1 MSEPQKTVFKKL
13 ELDSS
18 KLKEDHKNNLMNGE
32 EFENKFVF
40 SMDAKKNQSRMR
52 NVLLDNLKDRYRVE
66 KPKKSV
72 IGQWT
77 EKYNRWT
84 YKNKQLG
91 YFAKKDLD
99 DHAKKQIDIQRHL
112 YVEQSTYNKRKQEER
127 EYLKQSVL
135 KDEVPYLEE
144 RFKTEEEQ
152 EALSHWM
159 VAEGQ
164 MKYGEGIG
172 QRDYFNG
179 LANETPRF
187 YVLEMKKII
196 EHLPKMIRAEDFS
209 FKNDKEFVSQYAKKY
224 DLLCKGASAEVF
236 VKKLEALIAA
246 DEIDTEVSLIEAK
259 AVVSLCKELKTE
271 YEERLMMIQSPY
283 YAMTTAKDLDRYLGD
298 DWEEKLKEDIKE
310 GNPDFVDYVARY
322 RKLKTSAFGK
332 GKNLNSLYREKLQ
345 QIQQE
350 TRDRDVEKVRAL
362 QIQEQDTAENTMEAY
377 YQKHLE
383 DAKKA
388 WANKDDREF
397 LTKTEISFGHKAKD
411 LEPKDYHQFEQMLLE
426 IKYEGKLHGVPVK
439 KEHQELIVKEL
450 DQLVALRRET
460 YAKTNASMR
469 TDTVQSGNFAD
480 MKNPAFL
487 ETEEGKFLQKLQG
500 CDWIPKT
507 EETQESLNTYLDG
520 VFSLMEKIVNMG
532 YAVVPEY
539 EGRLNQSKYMD
550 QGLER
555 ARKEYEKVNNKKT
568 SVQGKAKRIEF
579 PEVSVNGKK
588 YKTYGMMGFMTD
600 MEGADL
606 NAGEEAE
613 KLFRELSDVYRK
625 KAVAYG
631 LYNLED
637 GMKSF
642 VGQVYEKKYAAEATA
657 LENQLM
663 VLLYDKNWKVRLYL
677 RSHPELKA
685 RKELL
690 GLYEKIKKQAKE
702 KPAQELMDLAI
713 LNAKSLKEE
722 ESRKAGYKEKE
733 INEAKMKSYV
743 EELKKL
749 NENSVQGET
758 VLDFM
763 KNMTKNMD
771 VCRRVRELRHE
782 ISRGLSKGFKVD
794 DETLLSLRTKFM
806 FFEMVKK
813 TTLLI
818 QQEIL
823 QKDEAGKRTEE
834 QWEKVLAGDT
844 NEELFAGIPALLPGK
859 KKEFLEAVSKK
870 FTDEYNDRE
879 NSIKDTMKFYSRNGK
894 ISSGEL
900 KKRKDAYCKNALISE
915 YISVNRR
922 EATCEESASI
932 IRAWCKENGR
942 TEKLLTRTESNYLI
956 GKSPEEVIRLYRMFT
971 GTIEEQFEAYQ
982 EYYQELQSFKL
993 DDFKY
998 TGEAG
1003 MLDNFR
1009 RKQRL
1014 AQLHAN
1020 AKDFGDKYKTLLEKG
1035 LKLSPEEEKETEE
1048 KVRKADI
1055 LENYGCAYEA
1065 DRITAIIQIRQS
1077 KHRNALSFEDFAN
1090 LDEKM
1095 VQKISQVDLD
1105 EFISVTG
1112 KELTLTEQ
1120 EDLESFLGNRARF
1133 ICVPLRTRPLTKEQ
1147 VAANK
1152 QAKKKG
1158 KPPVYLQK
1166 RGAFKVAPTVL
1177 YKAEEEYYDK
1187 EEAAARKEE
1196 LKKAKE
1202 RGAKKDLKKE
1212 EKTGEKTTGKK
1223 EQKQEKK
1230 TGQKQ
1235 EQKKEEKKTEEKA
1248 EEKKEEK
1255 KIIERAEA
1263 QPNVPQAD
1271 HRIYTE
1277 EEFIRRSEALKA
1289 FHIDQAPQ
1297 TYAEM
1302 EELVIRHKTWTI
1314 KDGKDYLAWKKN
1326 LSPELIAH
1334 LEWLQGYY
1342 HYLDVGK
1349 EIPRLAPGNYHA
1361 NLGMVLP
1368 YEEQETNNCFAC
1380 SGTAMLNQFIAK
1392 KKGQSQITKIY
1403 DQFAMRSFQPKIRL
1417 QDPKDEG
1424 FVSKESYNHQVQEIN
1439 QYAGEGKTKTGNVFA
1454 LGDFIL
1460 EKLEE
1465 QGITDCMLNR
1475 MTLHVPTTAD
1485 GTDTELDKKNKETKY
1500 HNMKEIFARQIADII
1515 AKGGVASVLETFGD
1529 YGHYLTVTGINEKQE
1544 LEFYNSSSGKLET
1557 KSVDEFIHR
1566 GYLYEINWISDKKTP
1581 EELTGEF
1588 KNLSYD
1594 PQTGYELKKM
1604 DPTSY
1609 HESISHTKGITVNK
1623 QLEEE
1628 NPAYKDVALT
1638 VYIPD
1643 SKKEVL
1649 SKPLFDYRADEGLL
1663 TAEEKKTKTKE
1674 KTKEN
1679 TKEKKQEETKQ
1690 EKKQEEKKQEE
1701 TKQEKKQEE
1710 KNKRRRRPVWK
1721 LGQAELEEIKKKEQ
1735 ENYNKLNS
1743 QISEWEKEI
1752 DKDTSGKYNTDN
1764 RTSKATVNF
1773 IAWLERDKKEEEK
1786 SDYKELYRGFRYVHD
1801 GTGMTKEEKKQKIL
1815 TLKKLFNA
1823 IMSFDIRGLK
1833 FEKPEEL
1840 SSEKH
1845 FDNRMFMKF
1854 TFDTQLIVNG
1864 FAEMMKD
1871 PEAQEM
1877 LKEKDSDTAFT
1888 EEEYLKTKCRMD
1900 FFMGANAVLQAY
1912 PNVFVNAQKAGL
1924 DPDELM
1930 ELGLEGLRD
1939 KLKKTMKDKD
1949 MAKIEVYS
1957 NAINLVT
1964 ALTKNGGYEI
1974 DDPMESYRNFLEDS
1988 LTQGR
1993 IAEYPEED
2001 AQLVS
2006 KKAFTDA
2013 VGEDTVEK
2021 ELTEAMK
2028 KQKED
2033 FFKERYD
2040 KTLPGD
2046 EALDKKVA
2054 DTLKASFG
2062 VTKVSSMTTRRK
2074 QAKEKIVLQQR
2085 LLAEQEKFLKTREA
2099 DKRKVRTISEG
2110 QFANINRSFYDSE
2123 EALASLREMMDN
2135 RLNTV
2140 ALLAVKNVQS
2150 AVGPAV
2156 LRRLSDIDVAQFN
2169 YNSDEEFLKNFA
2181 AKYKLLKQG
2190 AAARFFIR
2198 KYMQASGKKA
2208 ENWPVTTWSAKILV
2222 LEKLLEDY
2230 EDRMKL
2236 ISSPYYALF
2245 TKSDLSR
2252 YLKKDGEQAIG
2263 KLGDKGLQ
2271 EFLRLYRKLNKSGV
2285 GQGKDH
2291 AKFVQK
2297 QIEVHGDR
2305 RQSYDMKWVQAELG
2319 RKKIT
2324 NDKEAKDF
2332 VRERYDRKKAESH
2345 KSFPKDDMEFLK
2357 KVKPP
2362 VFNLPRDA
2370 YDVDSLPQQEQIL
2383 IKILETGEL
2392 SDGKQTVKISREHM
2406 DELKK
2411 QMKTYADQRRK
2422 CFAFWNAY
2430 KSVTEVTLCESID
2443 YQNPMLKKKHPEVVK
2458 AVDLLMNSGREE
2470 DKLIHKQDSSAFYFW
2485 ADGLRSMFLTLH
2497 RQGYTLSQKY
2507 ENRIHD
2513 PKFQE
2518 ETLEDVLI
2526 NKTNHFSA
2534 TQKQKEENI
2543 KSGKLDKD
2551 GNFSFLTYKIN
2562 GTEFTLFGRNQLQ
2575 DFLGKKEF
2583 KLEGENVP
2591 EILEAFK
2598 RLTEYDRLHAIVA
2611 QEFMNVGGEK
2621 GIIEYVY
2628 KEEMKDKVV
2637 RELLNINRLLK
2648 GRIPGFTEALS
2659 KNYKDFLKQNGFSL
2673 TDTEKEPEK
2682 TKEEE

>member
-1 MSEPQKTVFKKL
+1 
-13 ELDSS
+13 
-18 KLKEDHKNNLMNGE
+18 
-32 EFENKFVF
+32 
-40 SMDAKKNQSRMR
+40 
-52 NVLLDNLKDRYRVE
+52 
-66 KPKKSV
+66 
-72 IGQWT
+72 
-77 EKYNRWT
+77 
-84 YKNKQLG
+84 
-91 YFAKKDLD
+91 
-99 DHAKKQIDIQRHL
+99 
-112 YVEQSTYNKRKQEER
+112 
-127 EYLKQSVL
+127 
-135 KDEVPYLEE
+135 
-144 RFKTEEEQ
+144 
-152 EALSHWM
+152 
-159 VAEGQ
+159 
-164 MKYGEGIG
+164 
-172 QRDYFNG
+172 
-179 LANETPRF
+179 
-187 YVLEMKKII
+187 
-196 EHLPKMIRAEDFS
+196 
-209 FKNDKEFVSQYAKKY
+209 
-224 DLLCKGASAEVF
+224 
-236 VKKLEALIAA
+236 
-246 DEIDTEVSLIEAK
+246 
-259 AVVSLCKELKTE
+259 
-271 YEERLMMIQSPY
+271 
-283 YAMTTAKDLDRYLGD
+283 
-298 DWEEKLKEDIKE
+298 
-310 GNPDFVDYVARY
+310 
-322 RKLKTSAFGK
+322 
-332 GKNLNSLYREKLQ
+332 
-345 QIQQE
+345 
-350 TRDRDVEKVRAL
+350 
-362 QIQEQDTAENTMEAY
+362 
-377 YQKHLE
+377 
-383 DAKKA
+383 
-388 WANKDDREF
+388 
-397 LTKTEISFGHKAKD
+397 
-411 LEPKDYHQFEQMLLE
+411 
-426 IKYEGKLHGVPVK
+426 
-439 KEHQELIVKEL
+439 
-450 DQLVALRRET
+450 
-460 YAKTNASMR
+460 
-469 TDTVQSGNFAD
+469 
-480 MKNPAFL
+480 
-487 ETEEGKFLQKLQG
+487 
-500 CDWIPKT
+500 
-507 EETQESLNTYLDG
+507 
-520 VFSLMEKIVNMG
+520 
-532 YAVVPEY
+532 
-539 EGRLNQSKYMD
+539 
-550 QGLER
+550 
-555 ARKEYEKVNNKKT
+555 
-568 SVQGKAKRIEF
+568 
-579 PEVSVNGKK
+579 
-588 YKTYGMMGFMTD
+588 
-600 MEGADL
+600 
-606 NAGEEAE
+606 
-613 KLFRELSDVYRK
+613 
-625 KAVAYG
+625 
-631 LYNLED
+631 
-637 GMKSF
+637 
-642 VGQVYEKKYAAEATA
+642 
-657 LENQLM
+657 
-663 VLLYDKNWKVRLYL
+663 
-677 RSHPELKA
+677 
-685 RKELL
+685 
-690 GLYEKIKKQAKE
+690 
-702 KPAQELMDLAI
+702 
-713 LNAKSLKEE
+713 
-722 ESRKAGYKEKE
+722 
-733 INEAKMKSYV
+733 
-743 EELKKL
+743 
-749 NENSVQGET
+749 
-758 VLDFM
+758 
-763 KNMTKNMD
+763 
-771 VCRRVRELRHE
+771 
-782 ISRGLSKGFKVD
+782 
-794 DETLLSLRTKFM
+794 
-806 FFEMVKK
+806 
-813 TTLLI
+813 
-818 QQEIL
+818 
-823 QKDEAGKRTEE
+823 
-834 QWEKVLAGDT
+834 
-844 NEELFAGIPALLPGK
+844 
-859 KKEFLEAVSKK
+859 
-870 FTDEYNDRE
+870 
-879 NSIKDTMKFYSRNGK
+879 
-894 ISSGEL
+894 
-900 KKRKDAYCKNALISE
+900 
-915 YISVNRR
+915 
-922 EATCEESASI
+922 
-932 IRAWCKENGR
+932 
-942 TEKLLTRTESNYLI
+942 
-956 GKSPEEVIRLYRMFT
+956 
-971 GTIEEQFEAYQ
+971 
-982 EYYQELQSFKL
+982 
-993 DDFKY
+993 
-998 TGEAG
+998 
-1003 MLDNFR
+1003 
-1009 RKQRL
+1009 
-1014 AQLHAN
+1014 
-1020 AKDFGDKYKTLLEKG
+1020 
-1035 LKLSPEEEKETEE
+1035 
-1048 KVRKADI
+1048 
-1055 LENYGCAYEA
+1055 
-1065 DRITAIIQIRQS
+1065 
-1077 KHRNALSFEDFAN
+1077 
-1090 LDEKM
+1090 M

-1120 EDLESFLGNRARF
+1120 KDLESFLENRAQF

-1588 KNLSYD
+1588 KNLKYD
-1594 PQTGYELKKM
+1594 PETGYDLKKM

-1628 NPAYKDVALT
+1628 NPAYKDVALS

-1663 TAEEKKTKTKE
+1663 TAEEKSKTKE
-1674 KTKEN
+1674 KAKAKTQ
-1679 TKEKKQEETKQ
+1679 EKKQEETKQ
-1690 EKKQEEKKQEE
+1690 ETKQEEEKQEETTQEE
-1701 TKQEKKQEE
+1701 TKQEE
-1710 KNKRRRRPVWK
+1710 KNKSKTKPAEKPR
-1721 LGQAELEEIKKKEQ
+1721 QMELEEIKKKEQ
-1735 ENYNKLNS
+1735 ENYNKLS
-1743 QISEWEKEI
+1743 AQISEWEKEI

-1764 RTSKATVNF
+1764 RQSKATVNF

-1786 SDYKELYRGFRYVHD
+1786 SDYKELYRGFRYAHD
-1801 GTGMTKEEKKQKIL
+1801 GAGMTKEEKKQKIL

-1823 IMSFDIRGLK
+1823 LMSFDIKKLK
-1833 FEKPEEL
+1833 ARRPQDLLNEKQ
-1840 SSEKH
+1840 

-1854 TFDTQLIVNG
+1854 SIDTQLIVNG
-1864 FAEMMKD
+1864 FAKMMRD

-1877 LKEKDSDTAFT
+1877 LKEKGSDTAFT
-1888 EEEYLKTKCRMD
+1888 EEEYLKTKCRME
-1900 FFMGANAVLQAY
+1900 FFMGVNAVLQGY
-1912 PNVFVNAQKAGL
+1912 PNVYVNAKKVGL
-1924 DPDELM
+1924 DPEELM
-1930 ELGLEGLRD
+1930 ELGLEELRD
-1939 KLKKTMKDKD
+1939 KLAEATKDKD
-1949 MAKIEVYS
+1949 MAKIEVYA

-1974 DDPMESYRNFLEDS
+1974 EGPMQSYRSFLEDS
-1988 LTQGR
+1988 LAKGR
-1993 IAEYPEED
+1993 IFEYPEED
-2001 AQLVS
+2001 AELVS
-2006 KKAFTDA
+2006 KKVLTDA

-2033 FFKERYD
+2033 FFKARYD

-2046 EALDKKVA
+2046 EVLDKIVA

-2062 VTKVSSMTTRRK
+2062 VTKVSSMTTRRT

-2099 DKRKVRTISEG
+2099 DKRKVRAISEG
-2110 QFANINRSFYDSE
+2110 KFAKINRSFYNSE
-2123 EALASLREMMDN
+2123 EALPSLREWMDN
-2135 RLNTV
+2135 QLDTE
-2140 ALLAVKNVQS
+2140 ALLPVGNVQG
-2150 AVGPAV
+2150 AVGPDI
-2156 LRRLSDIDVAQFN
+2156 LRRLNDIDVAQFN
-2169 YNSDEEFLKNFA
+2169 YKSDEEFLKNFA
-2181 AKYKLLKQG
+2181 EKYKLLKKG

-2208 ENWPVTTWSAKILV
+2208 ENSPVTTWTAKILV
-2222 LEKLLEDY
+2222 FEKLLEDY

-2245 TKSDLSR
+2245 VRSDLSR

-2263 KLGDKGLQ
+2263 KLSDKGLQ
-2271 EFLRLYRKLNKSGV
+2271 EFLRLYRKLDKSGF
-2285 GQGKDH
+2285 GLGKDH
-2291 AKFVQK
+2291 TKFVQK
-2297 QIEVHGDR
+2297 HIEVLGDR
-2305 RQSYDMKWVQAELG
+2305 RQNYDMKWVQAELG
-2319 RKKIT
+2319 KKKIT

-2332 VRERYDRKKAESH
+2332 VRERYDRKKAEAQ

-2370 YDVDSLPQQEQIL
+2370 YDVDSLPQQEEIL
-2383 IKILETGEL
+2383 IKILETGEF

-2430 KSVTEVTLCESID
+2430 KSVTTVTLCESID

-2458 AVDLLMNSGREE
+2458 AVDLLMGSGREE

-2518 ETLEDVLI
+2518 ETLNDILI
-2526 NKTNHFSA
+2526 NRTNHFSA
-2534 TQKQKEENI
+2534 TKKQKEENI
-2543 KSGKLDKD
+2543 RSGKLDKD
-2551 GNFSFLTYKIN
+2551 GNFRFPTYKIN
-2562 GTEFTLFGRNQLQ
+2562 GTEFTLYGRNQIF
-2575 DFLGKKEF
+2575 DFLGGKEF
-2583 KLEGENVP
+2583 KLEGEDVP

-2628 KEEMKDKVV
+2628 KEDLKDKVV
-2637 RELLNINRLLK
+2637 QELSNIHRLLK
-2648 GRIPGFTEALS
+2648 GRIPGFTEALT
-2659 KNYKDFLKQNGFSL
+2659 KNYKEYIKDHGISIDYEMLSKRQNEAHTKMDKEIEPWAAEIDAESKKNRKFNTEHRMSKEMVNFIAFTERDKEESEKSDYKTLYRNFRYKYGGRELTKEEKKQKILTLKKIYNLLLNFDIKSLAFQDPKELLTDKFFYQEMFMIFSMDSQYVVNGFAEMMKDKDVQNMIGDSKSDTAFTKEQYQETVNRMGFFMNVHLVLGEYPKLYDLGAKHGIDVDALLKMKPEEIAGLIPKEKNKEKTMVYVTAINLVSAL
-2673 TDTEKEPEK
+2673 TKDGEYIISDPLQSYQNYLASQEEKKTGKKTGKGKETEKKKETVKTTEKEEAKETVNSKEAEK
-2682 TKEEE
+2682 TKDAEKKEELKEKETVKEATKKLLEDNISSPEMQGFISDVTALLNFLGQKMPPMNFDAEAVDASCLMAVTLYNRVTTAAGNCLSKPECFNNSKDAKAQLEKTRKLCAEESAIFRQKVFEYREMLQNSKEKPEKDLTWYDALHYERAVILNLNNEEGVQMEKEGAKASEGYKLTVKKDKKVYHFQKSEKVASANDQEAVKDFYEKLEAEPDFKEKVLKPIFDGLSKDAAKEDFYGQPFYLFFSMLAKIKPASILNKLVATDSNAKEAIRALDKKQKEEAGAYLVRFAKHMFQRTLAVQSEIENGRKLTDRHVATSRMAELLGLQNMICDSRTAYVRDKDKFIQGNLMEDTEGKESKDLIEEAKEKGLEIGYSEAVISQLFSLEIFDVICGQHDRHHGNFHFTTETKGGKMLLTGVRGLDNDMSFGTLDQIPKNRSRNQMKPVTQTSLRGLPINLVNAIMNLDKKETISFILCDILEQDELDALWSRIKGVQEEIKKLPGLVQDQETGRYQYTDKEDQDDRLRQLKIMKEGIRDAKKRGQIFGLFKSQIANENQIDEMIEKRRRELQGTGS